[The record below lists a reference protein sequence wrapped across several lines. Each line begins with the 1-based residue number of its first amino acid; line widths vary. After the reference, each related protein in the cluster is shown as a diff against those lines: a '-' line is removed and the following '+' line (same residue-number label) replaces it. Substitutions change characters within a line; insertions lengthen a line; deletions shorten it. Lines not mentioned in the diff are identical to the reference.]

1 MLFLLRAVARRQGKK
16 EHKSTFQAWA
26 PGCTYWALW
35 NTSNLILEDPGSGR
49 TYRHSE
55 GNADFMDCLLTASSV
70 QGSHRSSVQT
80 PALGGRGAQLSDG
93 PPLNPSGL
101 KTGPEA
107 ADFWFWVPERVA
119 PPSTVTPRQGV
130 P

>member
-1 MLFLLRAVARRQGKK
+1 MGPRVHLLGFL
-16 EHKSTFQAWA
+16 EHFQ
-26 PGCTYWALW
+26 P
-35 NTSNLILEDPGSGR
+35 DPGGPR
-49 TYRHSE
+49 KWQDLQTLK

-93 PPLNPSGL
+93 PPLNPSSP